1 MKNTYVY
8 ESPHNRA
15 LMRIAMNA
23 PMLEREHEL
32 DLARKWRDEGDK
44 RALDELIQSYLRL
57 VVSTA
62 TKFKAYGLPASDLV
76 QEGVVGLMEAAARFE
91 PDRNLRFST
100 YATWWVKSAMQDFVL
115 RNWSIVRTGTTAA
128 HKTLFFNLRRLRA
141 RMKTSMEGGLS
152 TDNRNEIAKDLGVNL
167 RDVEHMETRVFG
179 GDHSLNATVAGENET
194 EWLDFLTANEPL
206 PEENVIES
214 TDGAQ
219 RDQLLNN
226 AMSTLSE
233 REVIIIKGRLLSDKA
248 DTLATLGQ
256 KLGISKERVRQ
267 IETQALGKLRGHIEN
282 EVGDP
287 REAGFLP
294 SH

>member
-1 MKNTYVY
+1 MKNTYAY
-8 ESPHNRA
+8 ESPHNRE

-32 DLARKWRDEGDK
+32 NLARKWRDEGDK
-44 RALDELIQSYLRL
+44 KALDEIIQSYLRL

-62 TKFKAYGLPASDLV
+62 SKFRAYGLPASDLV
-76 QEGVVGLMEAAARFE
+76 QEGVVGLMEAAARFD
-91 PDRNLRFST
+91 PDRNIRFST
-100 YATWWVKSAMQDFVL
+100 YASWWVKSAMQDFVL

-141 RMKTSMEGGLS
+141 RMKTTMEGGLS
-152 TDNRNEIAKDLGVNL
+152 TENRANIAKDLGVNL

-214 TDGAQ
+214 RDGAM
-219 RDQLLNN
+219 RDQLLGN
-226 AMSTLSE
+226 AMSTLSD
-233 REVIIIKGRLLSDKA
+233 REVIIIKGRLLSEKA

-267 IETQALGKLRGHIEN
+267 IEAQALGKLRVHIED